1 MSTNPPAPKAASSSE
16 PVIPARGD
24 TENGAAPLPSYCIVG
39 SGWAF
44 TSGVSYYTCRL
55 THAFADRHRTSAI
68 LMRRLIPRVFYPG
81 RDRVGRPLNNLDYG
95 DHVPVFD
102 GIDWWW
108 LPSLWRALRFLR
120 AQRPDVV
127 VLQWWTAAIAHS
139 YLVLAIV
146 ARRLG
151 ATVVVEFHET
161 ADTGE
166 TRLPLVGRYVR
177 LVGRAIFRRCGG
189 IVVHS
194 EFDRAEVVAHY
205 PVGHLPVRV
214 APHGP
219 FDHHV
224 PAETEAGAD
233 GGDFTVLFFGTIR
246 PYKGLEHL
254 VEAFDSL
261 SDDEV
266 AGMRLLVVGEPW
278 EGWTK
283 PLELIAAARHR
294 DRIALVDRYVHDDE
308 VASYFTQADAV
319 VLPYLRS
326 SASGPLHIAM
336 SAGLPVVLTDVGGLR
351 AAAGDYAGAVWV
363 PPTDPAALR
372 TALLDLPSRRGERYA
387 DPRSWSDT
395 VAAYDDLMREA
406 RGR

>member
-1 MSTNPPAPKAASSSE
+1 MNPPTTDQSISSSVS
-16 PVIPARGD
+16 PSAARTVGGD
-24 TENGAAPLPSYCIVG
+24 VRSYCVVG

-55 THAFADRHRTSAI
+55 THAFAEDRPTSAI
-68 LMRRLIPRVFYPG
+68 LMRRLIPRLLYPG
-81 RDRVGRPLNNLDYG
+81 RRRVGRQVNTLDYG

-108 LPSLWRALRFLR
+108 LPSLVRALRFLR

-127 VLQWWTAAIAHS
+127 VLQWWTAAVAHS
-139 YLVLAIV
+139 YLVLVVV

-166 TRLPLVGRYVR
+166 RRLPFVGRYVR
-177 LVGRAIFRRCGG
+177 LMGRAIMRRCSGV
-189 IVVHS
+189 VVHS
-194 EFDRAEVVAHY
+194 EFDRAEVAAHY
-205 PVGHLPVRV
+205 PVGGLPTRV

-224 PAETEAGAD
+224 GEPAGPARD
-233 GGDFTVLFFGTIR
+233 SDDFTVLFFGIIR

-261 SDDEV
+261 DDDAV
-266 AGMRLLVVGEPW
+266 SRMRLLVVGEPW
-278 EGWTK
+278 EGWTR
-283 PLELIAAARHR
+283 PLELIDGCRHR
-294 DRIALVDRYVHDDE
+294 DRITLVDRYVHDEE
-308 VASYFTQADAV
+308 VASFFAQADAV
-319 VLPYLRS
+319 ALPYLRS

-336 SAGLPVVLTDVGGLR
+336 AAGLPVVLTDVGGLR
-351 AAAGDYAGAVWV
+351 AAAGDYEGVIWV
-363 PPTDPAALR
+363 PPADPAALR
-372 TALLDLPSRRGERYA
+372 GALLELPSRRGERYA
-387 DPRSWSDT
+387 DPRSWADT
-395 VAAYDDLMREA
+395 VAAYDDLVREA
-406 RGR
+406 AAPCG

>member
-1 MSTNPPAPKAASSSE
+1 MNPPTTDQSISSSVS
-16 PVIPARGD
+16 PSAARTVGGD
-24 TENGAAPLPSYCIVG
+24 VRTYCVVG

-55 THAFADRHRTSAI
+55 THAFAEDRPTSVI
-68 LMRRLIPRVFYPG
+68 LMRRLIPRLFYPG
-81 RDRVGRPLNNLDYG
+81 RRRVGRPVNTLDYG

-108 LPSLWRALRFLR
+108 LPSLFRALRFLR

-127 VLQWWTAAIAHS
+127 VLQWWTAAVAHS
-139 YLVLAIV
+139 YLVLVLV

-166 TRLPLVGRYVR
+166 RRLPFVGRYVR
-177 LVGRAIFRRCGG
+177 LMGRAIMRRCSGV
-189 IVVHS
+189 IVHS
-194 EFDRAEVVAHY
+194 EFDRAEVAAHY
-205 PVGHLPVRV
+205 PVGGLPTRV

-224 PAETEAGAD
+224 GEPARLARD
-233 GGDFTVLFFGTIR
+233 SDDFTVLFFGIIR

-261 SDDEV
+261 DDETV
-266 AGMRLLVVGEPW
+266 PRMRLLVVGEPW
-278 EGWTK
+278 EGWTR
-283 PLELIAAARHR
+283 PLELIDGCRHR
-294 DRIALVDRYVHDDE
+294 DRITLVDRYVHDEE
-308 VASYFTQADAV
+308 VASFFAQADAV
-319 VLPYLRS
+319 ALPYLRS

-336 SAGLPVVLTDVGGLR
+336 AAGLPVVLTDVGGLR
-351 AAAGDYAGAVWV
+351 AAAGDYEGVIWV
-363 PPTDPAALR
+363 PPADPAALR
-372 TALLDLPSRRGERYA
+372 AALLELPARRGERYA
-387 DPRSWSDT
+387 DPRSWADT
-395 VAAYDDLMREA
+395 VAAYDDLVREA
-406 RGR
+406 AAPCE